1 MELDGSERKIQAVSI
16 FSTATPVIM
25 GSDPWPKARIGR
37 GEIRTISDLKFRSSV
52 QTHHAQ
58 GQRSSDRPIKAA
70 SAANTN
76 LGGGRFWHASAEAI
90 FNPTSSSNSCVSRS
104 ITAQQRHHHLIA
116 ARIFQK
122 SHSRPNITILSD
134 HGKMGSRKSEAHLLN
149 SVSASHGVRV
159 SVKHGETAATQSNSN
174 TEHTSRILI
183 LAIRPGHPKLRSKPS
198 NTRFDLKGSSQGR
211 CVSKEGSNG
220 STTFK
225 DLDLDVAFYL
235 NPSMCEQL
243 LMQIKQ
249 DCDFLEAEGIMDYS
263 LLLGVHIPSASSYAS
278 PNRGL
283 VSGRTLARRAP
294 LPVPE
299 KSLLNYT
306 NQEMNSCN
314 DLPLACPLS
323 PGHKL
328 GEKVAARAVRNVR
341 VEVVG
346 RRSSSSSAAAD
357 KKEMMGR
364 EGYDAE
370 LYLGMID
377 ILQGYN
383 VQKRVEHAYKSLQFD
398 SQSISAVNPRLYSK
412 RFQDFLS
419 KAFTKLEWVLKNPKL
434 GQAQSSESPEF
445 SRRDTHSCEPPPV
458 VSRVV

>member
-1 MELDGSERKIQAVSI
+1 MEWLAVPDRYTAGAPYYGAPSSSKGLQWQTHLLRLMKSAAARANQAVQMAISNGQRQRPTAQFQHHPAARRRQTVRSFQAVSI

-198 NTRFDLKGSSQGR
+198 NT
-211 CVSKEGSNG
+211 
-220 STTFK
+220 
-225 DLDLDVAFYL
+225 
-235 NPSMCEQL
+235 
-243 LMQIKQ
+243 
-249 DCDFLEAEGIMDYS
+249 
-263 LLLGVHIPSASSYAS
+263 
-278 PNRGL
+278 
-283 VSGRTLARRAP
+283 
-294 LPVPE
+294 
-299 KSLLNYT
+299 
-306 NQEMNSCN
+306 
-314 DLPLACPLS
+314 
-323 PGHKL
+323 
-328 GEKVAARAVRNVR
+328 
-341 VEVVG
+341 
-346 RRSSSSSAAAD
+346 
-357 KKEMMGR
+357 
-364 EGYDAE
+364 
-370 LYLGMID
+370 
-377 ILQGYN
+377 
-383 VQKRVEHAYKSLQFD
+383 
-398 SQSISAVNPRLYSK
+398 
-412 RFQDFLS
+412 
-419 KAFTKLEWVLKNPKL
+419 
-434 GQAQSSESPEF
+434 
-445 SRRDTHSCEPPPV
+445 
-458 VSRVV
+458 